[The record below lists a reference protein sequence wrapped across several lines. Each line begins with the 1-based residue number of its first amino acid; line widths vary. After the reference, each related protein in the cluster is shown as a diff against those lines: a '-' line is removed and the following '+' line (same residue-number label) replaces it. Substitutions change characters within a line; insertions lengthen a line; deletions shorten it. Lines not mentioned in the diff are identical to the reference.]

1 MPASRSNAPV
11 MAIHQSLANTLPDAM
26 TALRDGEL
34 IIVPTETVYG
44 LAADASNAAAI
55 ERLYALKQRPLSQPF
70 SLLVADLSMAMRYGI
85 FDDRA
90 RALAKA
96 FWPGPF
102 TLIVPLK
109 TDAPLCP
116 VVQASG
122 KTVGLRVPDHQNT
135 RALIAQFDGAL
146 AAPSANRTG
155 APAPTKGKDIAPFI
169 RAGAAICLD
178 DGPCQ
183 HGIASTLVDISGDN
197 LKILRQGSLTRDN
210 IMEALP
216 RP

>member
-1 MPASRSNAPV
+1 
-11 MAIHQSLANTLPDAM
+11 MAIHQPLAHTLPDAM

-55 ERLYALKQRPLSQPF
+55 KRLYALKERPLSQPF
-70 SLLVADLSMAMRYGI
+70 SLLVADLCMAMRYGV

-96 FWPGPF
+96 FWPGPL
-102 TLIVPLK
+102 TLIVALK
-109 TDAPLCP
+109 TDAHLCP
-116 VVQASG
+116 MVLAGG

-135 RALIAQFDGAL
+135 GALITQFDGAL
-146 AAPSANRTG
+146 AAPSANRAG
-155 APAPTKGKDIAPFI
+155 ASAPTQARDIAPDI
-169 RAGAAICLD
+169 RAGAATCLD

-183 HGIASTLVDISGDN
+183 RGIASTLVDISGDDI
-197 LKILRQGSLTRDN
+197 KILRQGGLAKDA
-210 IMEALP
+210 IIKIWP